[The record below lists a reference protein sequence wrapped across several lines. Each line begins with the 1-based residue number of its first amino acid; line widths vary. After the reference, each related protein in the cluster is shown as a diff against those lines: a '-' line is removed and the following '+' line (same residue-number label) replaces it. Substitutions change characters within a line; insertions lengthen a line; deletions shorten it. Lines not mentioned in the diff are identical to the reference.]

1 MQKHRPAYKN
11 QYEGG
16 SVSMLPIDTIL
27 YNAPDTVY
35 DLIFRKAAETGFYI
49 ARTFVLSEGRIKLL
63 QYFIEQSI
71 SHNYHRY
78 GNFRMR
84 VLK

>member
-1 MQKHRPAYKN
+1 MQKHRPAYKI

-16 SVSMLPIDTIL
+16 RVSMLPIDTIR

-49 ARTFVLSEGRIKLL
+49 ARAPVLSEGRIKLL